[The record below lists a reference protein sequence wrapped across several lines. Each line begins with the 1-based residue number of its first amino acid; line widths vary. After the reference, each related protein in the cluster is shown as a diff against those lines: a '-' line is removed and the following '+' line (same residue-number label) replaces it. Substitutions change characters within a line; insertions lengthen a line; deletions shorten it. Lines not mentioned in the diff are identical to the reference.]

1 VDSDRPVED
10 PFQLPEELDPELK
23 RLFNQ
28 LLENVM
34 SLALR
39 DPELPRA
46 SILAVVDRLSANL
59 HDHWSAHL

>member
-1 VDSDRPVED
+1 MENDELTQD
-10 PFQLPEELDPELK
+10 PFQLPEDLDPVLK

-34 SLALR
+34 SAALR

-46 SILAVVDRLSANL
+46 SILSVVDRLALNL
-59 HDHWSAHL
+59 REHWSAQL